1 MPPSAAVERTA
12 LAWFRTAISMTI
24 VALLMVRAGID
35 AGRPVAIALGAL
47 VLGLAGGV
55 SWLSTLT
62 TQPAGHPDATGRS
75 TVPGAAR
82 RMVLAGAAA
91 GLTSLAALAVVLLT

>member
-1 MPPSAAVERTA
+1 MPPGAAVERTA

-62 TQPAGHPDATGRS
+62 AHPEFRPSAAGQSAGPA
-75 TVPGAAR
+75 AAR
-82 RMVLAGAAA
+82 RMVLAGSAV
-91 GLTSLAALAVVLLT
+91 GLTSLATLAVVLLT